1 MVIIM
6 CDYPISVDE
15 IRQSVVASVIM
26 SSLSVVTDKSNWAYH
41 LYKIYQQYPDHMLRS
56 VMQKLRAYKMVSI
69 KKHAARSKMPRSTIT
84 TASGSTN
91 SGSQGGGA
99 NYLPLSSSPYQ
110 LSVSFIHKFLSRYRY
125 GGMYFLASLISCL
138 IFPLALL
145 CLNRY

>member
-1 MVIIM
+1 
-6 CDYPISVDE
+6 
-15 IRQSVVASVIM
+15 M

-125 GGMYFLASLISCL
+125 GGMYFSFLETNLLRMSIGLSPKFSKVL
-138 IFPLALL
+138 PLAEAVNKRAL
-145 CLNRY
+145 

>member
-1 MVIIM
+1 
-6 CDYPISVDE
+6 
-15 IRQSVVASVIM
+15 M

-125 GGMYFLASLISCL
+125 AGMYLSFFNTLNY
-138 IFPLALL
+138 IF
-145 CLNRY
+145 